1 MFNKKSKSIIIII
14 LFFTII
20 QLVRAGDIGNSTGYI
35 WMEKLGWIS
44 MGGSGASVDYGVTV
58 GDAALSGYAWSEKTG
73 WINFNDA
80 GSYYAVTNDGS
91 GNLSGYAWSEK
102 LGYISFDDAS
112 ANNYY
117 QVVLTAGDSYT
128 VEEII
133 TPGKIILRNNT
144 SLRSGVSLR
153 PGVTGEIDVYISVF
167 SNYAWSEKGGYINMD
182 DAGSL
187 YSPDTEWAE

>member
-1 MFNKKSKSIIIII
+1 MFNKKSKLIIIVV
-14 LFFTII
+14 LFFAII
-20 QLVRAGDIGNSTGYI
+20 QFARADNIGNSSGYA
-35 WMEKLGWIS
+35 WVEKLGWIS
-44 MGGSGASVDYGVTV
+44 FGGAGASVDYGVTV

-73 WINFNDA
+73 WINFNDS

-117 QVVLTAGDSYT
+117 QVSLSELVSTTLAESGT
-128 VEEII
+128 I
-133 TPGKIILRNNT
+133 TLRTGTTLRTDTTLKPGKLEDSI
-144 SLRSGVSLR
+144 SL
-153 PGVTGEIDVYISVF
+153 F

-182 DAGSL
+182 DSASIYG
-187 YSPDTEWAE
+187 AETDWVE